1 MKIQNIL
8 FLVCSFF
15 LVSCQN
21 IQIKRNTVDVATTA
35 YTSKERDH
43 IKYGIKN
50 ACGTPLKIGQ
60 CAADWSIFPV
70 DTVLKI
76 GGSLYTVT
84 DYGSALCDKKRDG
97 RPIIDIYCPTR
108 KQMNKWGVRYF
119 DDVQVIKWGSYKK
132 SLTIL
137 ESRLKYRHCRSM
149 WQKLRNKI

>member
-8 FLVCSFF
+8 FLVCSLF

-21 IQIKRNTVDVATTA
+21 IKKNTVDIATTA

-43 IKYGIKN
+43 IKYGVKN
-50 ACGTPLKIGQ
+50 ASGTTLKVGQ
-60 CAADWSIFPV
+60 IAADWSVFPV

-76 GGSLYTVT
+76 NGNNYTVT
-84 DYGSALCDKKRDG
+84 DYGSALVDKERDG
-97 RPIIDIYCPTR
+97 RPIVDIYCPTR

-119 DDVQVIKWGSYKK
+119 DDVQVVRWGSIEK

-149 WQKLRNKI
+149 WQKIKKRQ